1 MGAPMFVRAYLRAS
15 TERQDANRAEGA
27 LKAFAKEQGVRVAAW
42 FRENES
48 GTSFQRPELFRL
60 IEESEHG
67 DVLLVEQ
74 VDRLSRLG
82 EADWGKLRGLL
93 KSKGVRVVSI
103 DLPTSYR
110 VLKVGADADDFTN
123 RMLDAVN
130 EMLIDMLAAVAR
142 KDLLDRKRRAAEGR
156 QRRREADADKPP
168 EERGYRGRRV
178 NQAVHARIVEL
189 KKLGMSYSNIQRTLE
204 VSRPTVARALKLAGM
219 IQSSKIDPTISQ

>member
-1 MGAPMFVRAYLRAS
+1 MFIRAYLRAS
-15 TERQDANRAEGA
+15 AQDQDANRAEIA
-27 LKAFAKEQGVRVAAW
+27 LKAFAKEQGVRIAGW
-42 FRENES
+42 FCENES
-48 GTSFQRPELFRL
+48 GTKLDRPELFRL

-103 DLPTSYR
+103 DLPTSCR
-110 VLKVGADADDFTN
+110 ALKVSADADNFTN
-123 RMLDAVN
+123 RLLDAVN
-130 EMLIDMLAAVAR
+130 EMMLDMLAAVAR
-142 KDLLDRKRRAAEGR
+142 KDLLDRKRRAAESV
-156 QRRREADADKPP
+156 QRRNEADEGKAP

-178 NQAVHARIVEL
+178 DTDMHARIVEL
-189 KKLGMSYSNIQRTLE
+189 KRLGMSYSKIESTLG

-219 IQSSKIDPTISQ
+219 IGVGEAA